1 MNFSENFQKNEK
13 PSCYLRK
20 KDYNKFLS
28 IILFLST
35 GIALLLFSA
44 GFLTQ
49 SGKVT
54 FQSRRPWL

>member
-1 MNFSENFQKNEK
+1 MNFSENFFVNM
-13 PSCYLRK
+13 
-20 KDYNKFLS
+20 FLS

-49 SGKVT
+49 SRKVT